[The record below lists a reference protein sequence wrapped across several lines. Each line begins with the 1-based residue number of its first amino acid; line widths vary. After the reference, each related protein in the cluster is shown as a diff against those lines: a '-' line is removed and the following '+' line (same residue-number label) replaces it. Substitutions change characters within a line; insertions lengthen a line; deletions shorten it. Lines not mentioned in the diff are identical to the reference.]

1 MAKELEISLQK
12 LDDWIV
18 DVSECKLLAKPVV
31 EALCE
36 EERVLCSG
44 NP

>member
-1 MAKELEISLQK
+1 MSKELEISLQ

-36 EERVLCSG
+36 KERVLCSG